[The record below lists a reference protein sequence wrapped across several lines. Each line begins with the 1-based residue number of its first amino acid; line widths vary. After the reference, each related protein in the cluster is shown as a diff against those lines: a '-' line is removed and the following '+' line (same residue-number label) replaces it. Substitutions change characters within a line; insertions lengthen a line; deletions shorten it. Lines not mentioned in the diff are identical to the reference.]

1 MNSKRPIKF
10 LGLSVFVSLSSLLL
24 LFMLSTIVLLL
35 PIRSAFADSYDD
47 GSDEGC
53 FDARRDLQGLNGH
66 GYDESVNHGDS
77 EFRRGYVDGYRDC
90 WNEGGHQPSQE
101 TYDDEPP
108 TNNGGDTILTVTVP
122 HHPFG
127 KSAVNIYI
135 TAQNGY
141 KDHAYVST
149 ATTGY
154 PSWTFTIPENQGNSV
169 YVCVDSGFLSQ
180 SNCQTYLINGGYMTV
195 SLPAPG

>member
-1 MNSKRPIKF
+1 MNSKRPVKF
-10 LGLSVFVSLSSLLL
+10 VGFPVFVGFPALLL
-24 LFMLSTIVLLL
+24 LSILSSTILLL

-47 GSDEGC
+47 GYDEGC
-53 FDARRDLQGLNGH
+53 NDAGRDLQGLNGH

-77 EFRRGYVDGYRDC
+77 EFRVGYVDGYRAC
-90 WNEGGHQPSQE
+90 WNGPDNQPSP
-101 TYDDEPP
+101 EPDNEP
-108 TNNGGDTILTVTVP
+108 STNNGRDTILTVNVP

-127 KSAVNIYI
+127 KSAVNIDI

-141 KDHAYVST
+141 KDHAYIST

-169 YVCVDSGFLSQ
+169 YVCVDSGFLTQ
-180 SNCQTYLINGGYMTV
+180 RNCQTYAIDGGYMTV